1 MRTLA
6 VLLLAVVL
14 TGCSDVIGFG
24 QSDPGAQPG
33 SGEHTPLV
41 GRGGDTAAVQAVPLG
56 SAPTPA
62 ATPAAPQAPAPA
74 GKHAAA
80 VDAHLAVRS
89 VVLKFTPEARQRL
102 ATDPRFS
109 EEALQAAVDGQFSR
123 FGLLAPRDGAVQS
136 DLQITVSSF
145 SVTPATNVA
154 FMGYVFSQA
163 MLVGDAQ
170 VIGERQPGRSFAVS
184 ARVRLT
190 EKGGAGSDPLALQS
204 LYRRFALIAADEL
217 RGVDTPPEPV
227 PR

>member
-1 MRTLA
+1 MRILA
-6 VLLLAVVL
+6 VTLLAVVL
-14 TGCSDVIGFG
+14 AGCSDVIGVG
-24 QSDPGAQPG
+24 HADPGAQPG

-41 GRGGDTAAVQAVPLG
+41 GHGGD
-56 SAPTPA
+56 PA
-62 ATPAAPQAPAPA
+62 AAPQAPAPGRRQTA
-74 GKHAAA
+74 T
-80 VDAHLAVRS
+80 VDTRLAVRS
-89 VVLKFTPEARQRL
+89 VVLKFTPEARQRFAADL
-102 ATDPRFS
+102 RFS
-109 EEALQAAVDGQFSR
+109 EEALQAEVDGEFSR
-123 FGLLAPRDGAVQS
+123 LGLLAPPDGRVQS
-136 DLQITVSSF
+136 DLQITVGNF

-154 FMGYVFSQA
+154 LMGYVFSQA

-170 VIGERQPGRSFAVS
+170 VIGDGQPGRSFAVS